1 MSPIVTV
8 AVVVAGI
15 VVAVVTV
22 AVADAGGNDV
32 GDVCMMTK
40 LWCEALFDIDV
51 ADR

>member
-22 AVADAGGNDV
+22 AVADAGG
-32 GDVCMMTK
+32 K
-40 LWCEALFDIDV
+40 FDSIRFAILDQ
-51 ADR
+51 R